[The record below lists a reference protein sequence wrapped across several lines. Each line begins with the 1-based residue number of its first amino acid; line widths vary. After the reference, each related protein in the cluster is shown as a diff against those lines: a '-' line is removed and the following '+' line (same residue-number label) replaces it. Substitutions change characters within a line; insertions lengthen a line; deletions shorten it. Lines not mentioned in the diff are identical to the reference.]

1 VSLDEMNV
9 RRQSIQL
16 TGMHVMPIRAD
27 TMDKGVVAGEDLHDA
42 RQDRLKNVSR
52 MSKTKQIGSHLLN
65 IVEALAIGE
74 VNGCDLIKVLE

>member
-16 TGMHVMPIRAD
+16 TPIRVD
-27 TMDKGVVAGEDLHDA
+27 TMDKGVVVGEDLHDA